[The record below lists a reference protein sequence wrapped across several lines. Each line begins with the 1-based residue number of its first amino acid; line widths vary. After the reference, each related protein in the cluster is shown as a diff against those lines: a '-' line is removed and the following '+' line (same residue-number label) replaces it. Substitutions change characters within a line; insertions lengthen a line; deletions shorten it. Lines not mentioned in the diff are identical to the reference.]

1 MECLSKEKSLL
12 LFSLLLALAFETKKN
27 RVVHEKEGGKKDKE
41 YIVKLKKSFC
51 SFLVFQSPSSSRCG
65 ISIST

>member
-27 RVVHEKEGGKKDKE
+27 RVVHENEGGKKDKE
-41 YIVKLKKSFC
+41 YIVKLKKK
-51 SFLVFQSPSSSRCG
+51 FLL
-65 ISIST
+65 ISCFPESLLQPLWH

>member
-27 RVVHEKEGGKKDKE
+27 RVVHEKERGKKDKE
-41 YIVKLKKSFC
+41 IT
-51 SFLVFQSPSSSRCG
+51 R
-65 ISIST
+65 INDMW